1 MTLRHIELKDIDP
14 SPFRS
19 FRLFPIDDEQ
29 VDRLLA
35 SINDTGFWGGMQVRP
50 KPGVKGRY
58 ELAFGHHRWKAALK
72 AKMTEITAEVL
83 PLSEDEMIRLLTA
96 ENATQRQDSAAA
108 TLDAVASIC
117 RRIAYL
123 LLRCGGASTIV
134 EACHGTAP
142 LAWVPDD
149 TSFRKLK
156 THLENGDGIGEPT
169 IDKYTKGSLP
179 LRDIRSARAT
189 LKESGEFGRIVADQ
203 RQRVDAEVAEETRL
217 AEEKA
222 REAERRAEAE
232 RTAKAEAEAAAE
244 RKAAD
249 EAKAAEAKSKAKT
262 EKTAKAN
269 KVVDIFDVSI
279 GALFKN
285 RHQLDAF
292 RKAVTAEHM
301 RPLVSLKEQRK
312 LAQSIVKLADEAE
325 REPSAEFIRECIA
338 NVAMQGGNINRAAKE
353 YARRM
358 NDSAKTRDA
367 FNHLRYAVSEWGK
380 GIDMLL
386 DVAQRRAQ
394 LPEPLE
400 QMFVRHALTIR
411 TQAEALADKMDI
423 DLDDDGLRTIV
434 DGKIAR
440 PTLMIEGA
448 AE

>member
-1 MTLRHIELKDIDP
+1 MALRHIELKDIDP

-72 AKMTEITAEVL
+72 AKLDAIAAEVL
-83 PLSEDEMIRLLTA
+83 PLSDDEMIRLLTA

-117 RRIAYL
+117 RRISYL
-123 LLRCGGASTIV
+123 LLRCDSWEDFRTIV
-134 EACHGTAP
+134 PKFEDRRWAP
-142 LAWVPDD
+142 DERSFVSQRGRLA
-149 TSFRKLK
+149 
-156 THLENGDGIGEPT
+156 NGSGIGHDA
-169 IDKYTKGSLP
+169 IGAFAGGSLP
-179 LRDIRSARAT
+179 ERDVRSARAT
-189 LKESGEFGRIVADQ
+189 LETSGEFGRIVADQ
-203 RQRVDAEVAEETRL
+203 KQRVDTEVAEETRL
-217 AEEKA
+217 AEEAA
-222 REAERRAEAE
+222 REAERKALAEQ
-232 RTAKAEAEAAAE
+232 TAKAEAAAAAQ

-249 EAKAAEAKSKAKT
+249 EAKAAEVKSKAKT
-262 EKTAKAN
+262 EKTAKNN
-269 KVVDIFDVSI
+269 KGEEIFDVSI

-301 RPLVSLKEQRK
+301 RPLVSMKQQRK
-312 LAQSIVKLADEAE
+312 LALSIVALANKEE
-325 REPSAEFIRECIA
+325 RDTTAEFIRECIA
-338 NVAMQGGNINRAAKE
+338 NVAMRGGNINRAAKE

-358 NDSAKTRDA
+358 NDSTKTRDA

-394 LPEPLE
+394 LPAPLE

-423 DLDDDGLRTIV
+423 DLDDDAPRTIV

-440 PTLMIEGA
+440 PTLMIEG
-448 AE
+448 